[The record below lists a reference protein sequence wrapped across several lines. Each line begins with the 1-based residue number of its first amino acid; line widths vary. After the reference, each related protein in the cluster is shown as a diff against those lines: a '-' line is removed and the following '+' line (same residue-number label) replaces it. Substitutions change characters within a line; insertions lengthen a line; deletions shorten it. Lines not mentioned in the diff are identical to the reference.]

1 MLVGYVAPGGL
12 LMEQSQRVAYRH
24 LLYQAMLDIR
34 GLEGLKAEQSDVGDV
49 VRQANHAG
57 AIAYWL
63 HNLALASAQD
73 FSSFDEGAFWTQ
85 HARLIERYPG
95 AADHYREVFDRI
107 LGKPGGP

>member
-1 MLVGYVAPGGL
+1 
-12 LMEQSQRVAYRH
+12 MEQLHRVAYRH

-34 GLEGLKAEQSDVGDV
+34 GLEWLKAESSDVGDV

-73 FSSFDEGAFWTQ
+73 FASFDEDAFWAQ
-85 HARLIERYPG
+85 HVRLTERYPG
-95 AADHYREVFDRI
+95 AADHYREVFDRVV
-107 LGKPGGP
+107 GNRGGPEGAT

>member
-1 MLVGYVAPGGL
+1 
-12 LMEQSQRVAYRH
+12 MEQSHRVAYRH

-34 GLEGLKAEQSDVGDV
+34 GLEGLKADPSGMGDV

-73 FSSFDEGAFWTQ
+73 FASFNEDAFWSQ
-85 HARLIERYPG
+85 HARLRERYPG
-95 AADHYREVFDRI
+95 TADHYREVFDCV
-107 LGKPGGP
+107 LGKRGGPEGAT